1 MATHHLYTIQNKEKN
16 ELYERLK
23 IQLKNLSVPF
33 IPDQENFT
41 SALKT
46 SDFIVDAIFGFSFKT
61 PLREP
66 FPSIITHMEETSLPV
81 LSVDAPSS
89 WDIEAGPP
97 KDGPGSKFMP
107 GALISLTAPKP
118 CVKWYRGRHF
128 VGGRFLTKSIAE
140 KYDLDCP
147 EYPGVEQ
154 IVEVA
159 VNTEGK
165 L

>member
-1 MATHHLYTIQNKEKN
+1 
-16 ELYERLK
+16 
-23 IQLKNLSVPF
+23 
-33 IPDQENFT
+33 
-41 SALKT
+41 
-46 SDFIVDAIFGFSFKT
+46 
-61 PLREP
+61 
-66 FPSIITHMEETSLPV
+66 MEETSLPV

-97 KDGPGSKFMP
+97 KDGPGAKFMP
-107 GALISLTAPKP
+107 EALISLTAPKP